1 MKNINKEIISPFTKM
16 EEDIDSIPIIDNM
29 SSHILKPKK
38 EGRNPGVHLYTKNY
52 NEQQSSALSQD
63 KEFPIIESYCMLMEK
78 DKEKNEG
85 NVISNLNRDKN
96 KYEMNCLT
104 NNSNINVGNNL
115 GGYLD
120 LERDGDN
127 NESKLEAKQVEDLK
141 DCVNKILNE
150 F

>member
-1 MKNINKEIISPFTKM
+1 
-16 EEDIDSIPIIDNM
+16 M

-38 EGRNPGVHLYTKNY
+38 EGRNPGINLYTKNY
-52 NEQQSSALSQD
+52 NEQQSSAFSQD
-63 KEFPIIESYCMLMEK
+63 KKFPLFESYYMLMEK

-85 NVISNLNRDKN
+85 NVISNLNNNRDKN

-104 NNSNINVGNNL
+104 NNSNINIGNNL

-120 LERDGDN
+120 LESDGDK

>member
-1 MKNINKEIISPFTKM
+1 MDEEIEP
-16 EEDIDSIPIIDNM
+16 IPIIDNM

-38 EGRNPGVHLYTKNY
+38 EGRNPGLHFYTKNY

-78 DKEKNEG
+78 EKEKDINNINKEKNK
-85 NVISNLNRDKN
+85 L
-96 KYEMNCLT
+96 EMNCLT
-104 NNSNINVGNNL
+104 NNSNNIIDNNL
-115 GGYLD
+115 DNYID
-120 LERDGDN
+120 RDKDIDN